1 VSPTGGHSD
10 ADRREIDNR
19 QQPFF
24 GAFLDPPWT
33 TESPD
38 WQRLDRKLDPDHRAR
53 QINRLVDEELDLTSL
68 FQSYSGRG
76 SVPHRPDLLLKMML
90 YEHDRGITK
99 PTQWHRDLRENEPLQ
114 WLLMGSL
121 PSLTSLYEFRDRLA
135 PFLPQWNSAVIRT
148 AIAEG
153 HTDAA
158 QASLDGT
165 MVAANASRH
174 HLLNLE
180 QLDRRIEQLE
190 RADPALAGAPE
201 PAAAEAPLPSAT
213 APVQVETT
221 APPEHC
227 GSLPQA
233 APQTGDQVPAAE
245 TQPGW
250 MATTPRGRAQQ
261 RERYCEAR
269 QRLRQRHQENQ
280 RRRKDKRRA
289 AHQIRISPTDLEACL
304 GRDKYEV
311 YRPLYNVQVMTDLKT
326 DLILV
331 YAVSPCASDSGQ
343 LTPLI
348 DLTEAATG
356 RPLRDVLTDS
366 GYPSGEEPAFCAA
379 RGTIIYSPWQE
390 NSFTA
395 KRKAAK
401 GALAILPKEQF
412 QWDAIERQYVC
423 PQGHRLSYAGKTS
436 KQKNNGESV
445 PLDVYQADPADCG
458 GCPLRARCV
467 QSKSGARSVQR
478 RPYDEHVEALRERM
492 KDPQAKALYRQRSQS
507 VERSYADQKEHRG
520 LRRFSGRGQQR
531 AAVQTGLSI
540 LVHDLRT
547 LDKLRSAREEAP
559 ANVQKTAA

>member
-1 VSPTGGHSD
+1 L
-10 ADRREIDNR
+10 E
-19 QQPFF
+19 
-24 GAFLDPPWT
+24 PPWT

-53 QINRLVDEELDLTSL
+53 QISRLVDQELDLQPL

-76 SVPHRPDLLLKMML
+76 STPHRPDLLIKMLL

-114 WLLMGSL
+114 WLLMGSV
-121 PSLTSLYEFRDRLA
+121 PSLTSLYEFRDRLG
-135 PFLPQWNSAVIRT
+135 PFLPQLNSAVIRQ

-158 QASLDGT
+158 QASLDGST
-165 MVAANASRH
+165 VAANASRH

-190 RADPALAGAPE
+190 RADSALASAPE
-201 PAAAEAPLPSAT
+201 PAAGETPIPSAT
-213 APVQVETT
+213 TLIQTDAT
-221 APPEHC
+221 APSGPC
-227 GSLPQA
+227 APSPQA
-233 APQTGDQVPAAE
+233 APPSGDQVPAAE
-245 TQPGW
+245 AQPGW

-261 RERYCEAR
+261 RERYGEAR
-269 QRLRQRHQENQ
+269 QRLRRQHQENQ
-280 RRRKDKRRA
+280 RRRKDKRKA
-289 AHQIRISPTDLEACL
+289 AHQIRISATDFEACL

-326 DLILV
+326 DLILA
-331 YAVSPCASDSGQ
+331 YAVSPCATDSGQ

-348 DLTEAATG
+348 ELTEAATG
-356 RPLRDVLTDS
+356 RPLRDVLADS
-366 GYPSGEEPAFCAA
+366 GYPSGEELAFCAA

-395 KRKAAK
+395 KKKAAK
-401 GALAILPKEQF
+401 GAPPLVPKEQF
-412 QWDAIERQYVC
+412 WWDAEKRQYVC

-445 PLDVYQADPADCG
+445 PLEVYQADVADCG
-458 GCPLRARCV
+458 GCPLRAQCV
-467 QSKSGARSVQR
+467 QSKSGARSVRR
-478 RPYDEHVEALRERM
+478 RPHEEYVEALRERM
-492 KDPQAKALYRQRSQS
+492 KSPEAKALYRQRCQT

-520 LRRFSGRGQQR
+520 LRKFSGRGQER
-531 AAVQTGLSI
+531 AAVQAGLSI

-547 LDKLRSAREEAP
+547 LDKLRSARNEAL
-559 ANVQKTAA
+559 ANVEKEAA

>member
-1 VSPTGGHSD
+1 
-10 ADRREIDNR
+10 
-19 QQPFF
+19 
-24 GAFLDPPWT
+24 LDPPWT

-38 WQRLDRKLDPDHRAR
+38 WQRLDHKLDPDHRAR
-53 QINRLVDEELDLTSL
+53 QINRLVDEDLDLTSL

-76 SVPHRPDLLLKMML
+76 SLPHRPDLLLKMML
-90 YEHDRGITK
+90 YEHDRGMIK

-135 PFLPQWNSAVIRT
+135 PLLPQWNSAVIRT

-190 RADPALAGAPE
+190 RADRALAGAPE
-201 PAAAEAPLPSAT
+201 PAAAEPPVPSAT
-213 APVQVETT
+213 APVPVATT
-221 APPEHC
+221 APPELC
-227 GSLPQA
+227 GSLSQA
-233 APQTGDQVPAAE
+233 APPTGDQVPAAE

-250 MATTPRGRAQQ
+250 MATTPRGRTQQ
-261 RERYCEAR
+261 RERYGEAR
-269 QRLRQRHQENQ
+269 QRLRQRHHENQ

-289 AHQIRISPTDLEACL
+289 AHQIRISPTDFEACL
-304 GRDKYEV
+304 GRDKYDV

-356 RPLRDVLTDS
+356 
-366 GYPSGEEPAFCAA
+366 
-379 RGTIIYSPWQE
+379 
-390 NSFTA
+390 
-395 KRKAAK
+395 
-401 GALAILPKEQF
+401 
-412 QWDAIERQYVC
+412 
-423 PQGHRLSYAGKTS
+423 
-436 KQKNNGESV
+436 
-445 PLDVYQADPADCG
+445 
-458 GCPLRARCV
+458 
-467 QSKSGARSVQR
+467 
-478 RPYDEHVEALRERM
+478 
-492 KDPQAKALYRQRSQS
+492 
-507 VERSYADQKEHRG
+507 
-520 LRRFSGRGQQR
+520 
-531 AAVQTGLSI
+531 
-540 LVHDLRT
+540 
-547 LDKLRSAREEAP
+547 
-559 ANVQKTAA
+559 